1 MATRPHFV
9 CVWTVGKVLD
19 ANQSLNMLTLNVGVS
34 RLDAQFFDAVP
45 DYQTVADVASGRTRF
60 GVYVKRVQG
69 NNPFKTATD
78 AKLADGPRCAS
89 SRSGR
94 IDQVSATPKRRSPA
108 ATSPLSDGA
117 DVANLRKVIL
127 ASGWP

>member
-1 MATRPHFV
+1 M
-9 CVWTVGKVLD
+9 GKVLD

-69 NNPFKTATD
+69 NSPFKTATD
-78 AKLADGPRCAS
+78 AKLADGTEVRFVEEWTNRPSIRYPEETLA
-89 SRSGR
+89 GR
-94 IDQVSATPKRRSPA
+94 YGPFV
-108 ATSPLSDGA
+108 SDGA